1 MLYTISLKDNK
12 LEKTDEIFFFDM
24 SDKEEL
30 VAVGIAAFTY
40 DDDTNEYKYYTATGN
55 EFNPELTGRLES
67 VRDSILTTYHTLFD
81 KDALARLKSRKLYNL
96 RANSVTASYANPNC
110 TFVTS
115 LGVLIYGDKKNIDHY
130 TNLLNYYAL
139 DTTEIVGV
147 KGEHIVVT
155 RDELETIVRESYI
168 NMEYLRRQE
177 DKAITELAALATEEE
192 VNNYI
197 PKVVPY
203 NFAIEDK
210 SVQGDITDIEAFV
223 DARLSEF
230 TTIEDALV
238 ELSDNYEESTE
249 LTQDAVVELG
259 DEVYALKEEIKQL
272 KAKLGE

>member
-24 SDKEEL
+24 PDKEEL
-30 VAVGIAAFTY
+30 AAVGIAAFTY

-55 EFNPELTGRLES
+55 EFNPELTDRLES
-67 VRDSILTTYHTLFD
+67 VRDAVLTTYHTLFD

-96 RANSVTASYANPNC
+96 RANSIAASYANPNC

-115 LGVLIYGDKKNIDHY
+115 LGVLIYGDKKNIDNY

-210 SVQGDITDIEAFV
+210 SAQGDITDIEAFV

-249 LTQDAVVELG
+249 LTQDAVVELA

>member
-1 MLYTISLKDNK
+1 MLYTISLKDNR

-24 SDKEEL
+24 LDKDEL
-30 VAVGIAAFTY
+30 IAVGIASFTY

-67 VRDSILTTYHTLFD
+67 VRDAVLTTYHTLFD

-96 RANSVTASYANPNC
+96 RANSIAASYANPNC

-139 DTTEIVGV
+139 DTAEIVGV
-147 KGEHIVVT
+147 NGEHIEVNRT
-155 RDELETIVRESYI
+155 ELETIVRESYI

-177 DKAITELAALATEEE
+177 DKAITELAALTTEEE

-203 NFAIEDK
+203 NFFIDDK
-210 SVQGDITDIEAFV
+210 SAQGDITDIEAFV

-249 LTQDAVVELG
+249 LTQDAVVELA
-259 DEVYALKEEIKQL
+259 DEVYALKEEIEQL

>member
-24 SDKEEL
+24 PDKEEL
-30 VAVGIAAFTY
+30 AAVGIAAFTY

-55 EFNPELTGRLES
+55 EFNPELTARLES
-67 VRDSILTTYHTLFD
+67 VRDAVLTTYHTLFD

-96 RANSVTASYANPNC
+96 RANSIAASYANPNC

-139 DTTEIVGV
+139 DTAEIVGV

-155 RDELETIVRESYI
+155 RDELETVVRESYI

-177 DKAITELAALATEEE
+177 DKAITELAALTTEEE

-210 SVQGDITDIEAFV
+210 SAQGDITDIEAFV

-249 LTQDAVVELG
+249 LTQDAVVELA

>member
-24 SDKEEL
+24 PDKEEL
-30 VAVGIAAFTY
+30 AAVGIAAFTY

-67 VRDSILTTYHTLFD
+67 VRDAVLTTYHTLFD

-96 RANSVTASYANPNC
+96 RANSIAASYANPNC

-115 LGVLIYGDKKNIDHY
+115 LGVLIYGDKKNIDNY

-139 DTTEIVGV
+139 DTAEIVGV

-177 DKAITELAALATEEE
+177 DKAITELAALTTEEE

-210 SVQGDITDIEAFV
+210 SAQGDITDIEAFV

-249 LTQDAVVELG
+249 LTQDAVVELA

>member
-12 LEKTDEIFFFDM
+12 LEKTDEIFFFDIP
-24 SDKEEL
+24 DKEEL
-30 VAVGIAAFTY
+30 AAVGIAAFTY

-55 EFNPELTGRLES
+55 EFNPELTARLES
-67 VRDSILTTYHTLFD
+67 VRDAVLTTYHTLFD

-96 RANSVTASYANPNC
+96 RANSIAASYANPNC

-115 LGVLIYGDKKNIDHY
+115 LGVLIYGDKKNIDNY

-139 DTTEIVGV
+139 DTAEIVGV
-147 KGEHIVVT
+147 NGEHIEVNRT
-155 RDELETIVRESYI
+155 ELETIVRESYI

-177 DKAITELAALATEEE
+177 DKAITELAALTTEEE

-210 SVQGDITDIEAFV
+210 SAQGDITDIEVFV

-249 LTQDAVVELG
+249 LTQDAVVELA

>member
-12 LEKTDEIFFFDM
+12 LEKTDEIFFFGM
-24 SDKEEL
+24 PDKEEL
-30 VAVGIAAFTY
+30 AAVGIAAFTY

-55 EFNPELTGRLES
+55 EFNPELTARLES
-67 VRDSILTTYHTLFD
+67 VRDAVLTTYHTLFD

-96 RANSVTASYANPNC
+96 RANSIAASYANPNC

-115 LGVLIYGDKKNIDHY
+115 LGVLIYGDKKNIDYY

-177 DKAITELAALATEEE
+177 DKAITELAALTTEEE

-210 SVQGDITDIEAFV
+210 SAQGDITDIEAFV

-249 LTQDAVVELG
+249 LTQDAVVELA

>member
-24 SDKEEL
+24 PDKEEL
-30 VAVGIAAFTY
+30 AAVGIASFTY

-55 EFNPELTGRLES
+55 EFNPELTARLES
-67 VRDSILTTYHTLFD
+67 VRDAVLTTYHTLFD

-96 RANSVTASYANPNC
+96 RANSIAASYANPNC

-177 DKAITELAALATEEE
+177 DKAITELAALTTEEE

-210 SVQGDITDIEAFV
+210 SAQGDITDIEAFV

-249 LTQDAVVELG
+249 LTQDAVVELA

-272 KAKLGE
+272 KTKLGE

>member
-24 SDKEEL
+24 PDKEDL
-30 VAVGIAAFTY
+30 AAVGIAAFTY

-55 EFNPELTGRLES
+55 EFNPELTARLES
-67 VRDSILTTYHTLFD
+67 VRDAVLTTYHTLFD

-96 RANSVTASYANPNC
+96 RANSIAASYANPNC

-147 KGEHIVVT
+147 NGEHIVVT
-155 RDELETIVRESYI
+155 RNELETIVRESYI

-177 DKAITELAALATEEE
+177 NKAITELAALTTEEE

-210 SVQGDITDIEAFV
+210 SAQGDITDIEAFV

-249 LTQDAVVELG
+249 LTQDAVVELA

>member
-24 SDKEEL
+24 PDKEEL
-30 VAVGIAAFTY
+30 AAVGIAAFTY

-55 EFNPELTGRLES
+55 EFNPELTARLES
-67 VRDSILTTYHTLFD
+67 VRDAVLTTYHTLFD

-96 RANSVTASYANPNC
+96 RANSIAASYANPNC

-139 DTTEIVGV
+139 DTAEIVGV

-177 DKAITELAALATEEE
+177 DKAITELAALTTEEE

-210 SVQGDITDIEAFV
+210 SAQGDITDIEAFV

-249 LTQDAVVELG
+249 LTQDAVVELA

>member
-24 SDKEEL
+24 PDKEEL
-30 VAVGIAAFTY
+30 AAVGIAAFTY

-67 VRDSILTTYHTLFD
+67 VRDAVLTTYHTLFD

-96 RANSVTASYANPNC
+96 RANSIAASYANPNC

-177 DKAITELAALATEEE
+177 DKAITELAALTTEEE

-203 NFAIEDK
+203 NFFIDDK
-210 SVQGDITDIEAFV
+210 SSQGDITDIEAFV

-249 LTQDAVVELG
+249 LTQDAVVELA

>member
-24 SDKEEL
+24 PDKEEL
-30 VAVGIAAFTY
+30 AAVGIAAFTY

-67 VRDSILTTYHTLFD
+67 VRDAVLTTYHTLFD

-96 RANSVTASYANPNC
+96 RANSIAASYANPNC

-115 LGVLIYGDKKNIDHY
+115 LGVFIYGDKKSIDHY
-130 TNLLNYYAL
+130 TDLLNYYAL
-139 DTTEIVGV
+139 DTAEIVGV
-147 KGEHIVVT
+147 NGEHIEVNRT
-155 RDELETIVRESYI
+155 ELETIVRESYI

-177 DKAITELAALATEEE
+177 DKAITELAALTTEEE

-210 SVQGDITDIEAFV
+210 SAQGDITDIEAFV

-249 LTQDAVVELG
+249 LTQDAVVELA

>member
-24 SDKEEL
+24 PDKEEL
-30 VAVGIAAFTY
+30 AAVGIAAFTY

-55 EFNPELTGRLES
+55 EFNPELTARLES
-67 VRDSILTTYHTLFD
+67 VRDAVLTTYHTLFD

-96 RANSVTASYANPNC
+96 RANSIAASYANPNC

-147 KGEHIVVT
+147 KGEHIAVT
-155 RDELETIVRESYI
+155 RDELETVVRESYI

-177 DKAITELAALATEEE
+177 DKAITELAALTTEEE

-210 SVQGDITDIEAFV
+210 SAQGDITDIEAFV

-249 LTQDAVVELG
+249 LTQDAVVELA

>member
-30 VAVGIAAFTY
+30 SAVGIAAFTY

-55 EFNPELTGRLES
+55 EFNPELTARLES
-67 VRDSILTTYHTLFD
+67 VRDAVLTTYHALFD
-81 KDALARLKSRKLYNL
+81 ADALPRLKSRKLYNL
-96 RANSVTASYANPNC
+96 RADSLSASYANPNC
-110 TFVTS
+110 TFMSS

-139 DTTEIVGV
+139 DTAEIVGV
-147 KGEHIVVT
+147 NGEHIVVT
-155 RDELETIVRESYI
+155 RDALETIVRESYI

-177 DKAITELAALATEEE
+177 DKAITELAALSTEEE
-192 VNNYI
+192 VNNYV
-197 PKVVPY
+197 PKIVPY
-203 NFAIEDK
+203 NFSADDK
-210 SVQGDITDIEAFV
+210 SEQGDITDIEAFV

-249 LTQDAVVELG
+249 LTQDAVVELA

>member
-24 SDKEEL
+24 PDKEEL
-30 VAVGIAAFTY
+30 AAVGIAAFTY

-55 EFNPELTGRLES
+55 EFNPELTARLES
-67 VRDSILTTYHTLFD
+67 VRDAVLTTYHTLFD

-96 RANSVTASYANPNC
+96 RANSIAASYANPNC

-115 LGVLIYGDKKNIDHY
+115 LGVLIYGDKKNIDNY

-139 DTTEIVGV
+139 DTAEIVGV

-177 DKAITELAALATEEE
+177 DKAITELAALTTEEE

-210 SVQGDITDIEAFV
+210 SAQGDITDIEAFV

-249 LTQDAVVELG
+249 LTQDAVVELA

>member
-24 SDKEEL
+24 PDKEEL
-30 VAVGIAAFTY
+30 AAVGIAAFTY

-55 EFNPELTGRLES
+55 EFNPELTARLES
-67 VRDSILTTYHTLFD
+67 VRDAVLTTYHTLFD

-96 RANSVTASYANPNC
+96 RADSIAASYANPNC

-115 LGVLIYGDKKNIDHY
+115 LGVLIYGDKKNIDYY

-177 DKAITELAALATEEE
+177 DKAITELAALTTEEE

-210 SVQGDITDIEAFV
+210 SAQGDITDIEAFV

-249 LTQDAVVELG
+249 LTQDAVVELA